1 MEPAKSKN
9 EAIIAR
15 AKDLANVPWCEEYE
29 QMISGM
35 LDSKHNPCEDVSTDD
50 NSYDSFVPKL
60 LTGRFRARKLASQY
74 NAPIPIE
81 MTEEE
86 MMSRR
91 SEILK
96 QFFGSLGKNSFIEP
110 PLNVDYGCNI
120 LIGDDFF
127 SNFGLTILDCGLV
140 EIGDRVLMGNNVSI
154 LAATHKTDVQ
164 SRRDGV
170 EFALPVFIGDDC
182 WIGAN
187 VSILPGVTIGNG
199 CTIGAGSVVTK
210 SIPAFSVAVGSPAR
224 VIKKVAEAE
233 PVPKK

>member
-15 AKDLANVPWCEEYE
+15 ARDLANVPWCEEYE
-29 QMISGM
+29 KMISGM
-35 LDSKHNPCEDVSTDD
+35 LNCLTLRLLN
-50 NSYDSFVPKL
+50 NSSYNAFVPEL

-74 NAPIPIE
+74 NAPIPDE
-81 MTEEE
+81 MTEDEL
-86 MMSRR
+86 MSKRA
-91 SEILK
+91 EILK
-96 QFFGSLGKNSFIEP
+96 KFFGSLGKNSCIEP

-120 LIGDDFF
+120 LVGDDFY
-127 SNFGLTILDCGLV
+127 SNFGLTILDCCLV
-140 EIGDRVLMGNNVSI
+140 EIGDRVMFGPNVSI
-154 LAATHKTDVQ
+154 LSATHQTDVQ

-182 WIGAN
+182 WIGGN

-224 VIKKVAEAE
+224 VIKKVKEAE

>member
-15 AKDLANVPWCEEYE
+15 ARDLANVPWCEEYE
-29 QMISGM
+29 KMISGM
-35 LDSKHNPCEDVSTDD
+35 LNCLTLRLLN
-50 NSYDSFVPKL
+50 NSSYNAFVPEL

-74 NAPIPIE
+74 NAPIPDE
-81 MTEEE
+81 MTEDEL
-86 MMSRR
+86 MSKRA
-91 SEILK
+91 EILK
-96 QFFGSLGKNSFIEP
+96 KFFGSLGKNSCIEP

-120 LIGDDFF
+120 LVGDDFY
-127 SNFGLTILDCGLV
+127 SNFGLTILDCCLV
-140 EIGDRVLMGNNVSI
+140 EIGDRVMFGPNVSI
-154 LAATHKTDVQ
+154 LSATHQTDVQ

-182 WIGAN
+182 WIGGN

-224 VIKKVAEAE
+224 VIKKVQETA

>member
-15 AKDLANVPWCEEYE
+15 ARDLANVPWCEEYE
-29 QMISGM
+29 KMISGM
-35 LDSKHNPCEDVSTDD
+35 LNCLTLRLLN
-50 NSYDSFVPKL
+50 NSSYNAFVPEL

-74 NAPIPIE
+74 NAPIPDE
-81 MTEEE
+81 MTENEL
-86 MMSRR
+86 MSKRA
-91 SEILK
+91 EILK
-96 QFFGSLGKNSFIEP
+96 KFFGSLGKNSCIEP

-120 LIGDDFF
+120 LVGDDFY
-127 SNFGLTILDCGLV
+127 SNFGLTILDCCLV
-140 EIGDRVLMGNNVSI
+140 EIGDRVMFGPNVSI
-154 LAATHKTDVQ
+154 LSATHQTDVQ

-182 WIGAN
+182 WIGGN

-224 VIKKVAEAE
+224 VIKKVQETE

>member
-15 AKDLANVPWCEEYE
+15 ARDLANVPWCEEYE
-29 QMISGM
+29 KMISGM
-35 LDSKHNPCEDVSTDD
+35 LNCLTLRLLN
-50 NSYDSFVPKL
+50 NSSYNAFVPEL

-74 NAPIPIE
+74 NAPIPEE
-81 MTEEE
+81 MTEDEL
-86 MMSRR
+86 MSKRA
-91 SEILK
+91 EILK
-96 QFFGSLGKNSFIEP
+96 KFFGSLGKNSCIEP

-120 LIGDDFF
+120 LVGDDFY
-127 SNFGLTILDCGLV
+127 SNFGLTILDCCLV
-140 EIGDRVLMGNNVSI
+140 EIGDRVMFGPNVSI
-154 LAATHKTDVQ
+154 LSATHQTDIQ

-182 WIGAN
+182 WIGGN

-224 VIKKVAEAE
+224 VIKKVKEAE
-233 PVPKK
+233 LVPKK

>member
-15 AKDLANVPWCEEYE
+15 ARDLANVPWCEEYE
-29 QMISGM
+29 KMISGM
-35 LDSKHNPCEDVSTDD
+35 LNCLTLRLLN
-50 NSYDSFVPKL
+50 NSSYNAFVPEL

-74 NAPIPIE
+74 NAPIPDE
-81 MTEEE
+81 MTEDEL
-86 MMSRR
+86 MSKRA
-91 SEILK
+91 EILK
-96 QFFGSLGKNSFIEP
+96 KFFGSLGKNSCIEP

-120 LIGDDFF
+120 LVGDDFY
-127 SNFGLTILDCGLV
+127 SNFGLTILDCCLV
-140 EIGDRVLMGNNVSI
+140 EIGDRVMFGPNVSI
-154 LAATHKTDVQ
+154 LSATHQTDVQ

-182 WIGAN
+182 WIGGN

-224 VIKKVAEAE
+224 VIKKVQETE
-233 PVPKK
+233 PLPKK

>member
-15 AKDLANVPWCEEYE
+15 ARDSANVPWCEEYE
-29 QMISGM
+29 KMISGM
-35 LDSKHNPCEDVSTDD
+35 LNCLTLRLLN
-50 NSYDSFVPKL
+50 NSSYNAFVPEL

-74 NAPIPIE
+74 NAPIPDE
-81 MTEEE
+81 MTEDEL
-86 MMSRR
+86 MSKRA
-91 SEILK
+91 EILK
-96 QFFGSLGKNSFIEP
+96 KFFGSLGKNSCIEP

-120 LIGDDFF
+120 LVGDDFY
-127 SNFGLTILDCGLV
+127 SNFGLTILDCCLV
-140 EIGDRVLMGNNVSI
+140 EIGDRVMFGPNVSI
-154 LAATHKTDVQ
+154 LSATHQTDVQ

-182 WIGAN
+182 WIGGN

-224 VIKKVAEAE
+224 VIKKVQETE

>member
-9 EAIIAR
+9 EAIIDRAR
-15 AKDLANVPWCEEYE
+15 DLANVPWCEEYE
-29 QMISGM
+29 KMISGM
-35 LDSKHNPCEDVSTDD
+35 LNCLTLRLLN
-50 NSYDSFVPKL
+50 NSSYNAFVPEL

-74 NAPIPIE
+74 NAPIPDE
-81 MTEEE
+81 MTEDEL
-86 MMSRR
+86 MSKRA
-91 SEILK
+91 EILK
-96 QFFGSLGKNSFIEP
+96 KFFGSLGKNSCIEP

-120 LIGDDFF
+120 LVGDDFY
-127 SNFGLTILDCGLV
+127 SNFGLTILDCCLV
-140 EIGDRVLMGNNVSI
+140 EIGDRVMFGPNVSI
-154 LAATHKTDVQ
+154 LSATHQTDVQ

-182 WIGAN
+182 WIGGN

-224 VIKKVAEAE
+224 VIKKVQEAE

>member
-15 AKDLANVPWCEEYE
+15 ARDLANVPWCEEYE
-29 QMISGM
+29 KMISGM
-35 LDSKHNPCEDVSTDD
+35 LNCLTLRLLN
-50 NSYDSFVPKL
+50 NSSYNAFVPEL

-74 NAPIPIE
+74 NAPIPEE
-81 MTEEE
+81 MTEDEL
-86 MMSRR
+86 MSKRA
-91 SEILK
+91 EILK
-96 QFFGSLGKNSFIEP
+96 KFFGSLGKNSCIEP

-120 LIGDDFF
+120 LVGDDFY
-127 SNFGLTILDCGLV
+127 SNFGLTILDCCLV
-140 EIGDRVLMGNNVSI
+140 EIGDRVMFGPNVSI
-154 LAATHKTDVQ
+154 LSATHQTDVQ

-182 WIGAN
+182 WIGGN

-224 VIKKVAEAE
+224 VIKKVQETE

>member
-15 AKDLANVPWCEEYE
+15 ARDLANVPWCEEYE
-29 QMISGM
+29 KMISGM
-35 LDSKHNPCEDVSTDD
+35 LNCLTLRLLN
-50 NSYDSFVPKL
+50 NSSYNAFVPEL

-74 NAPIPIE
+74 NAPIPEE
-81 MTEEE
+81 MTEDEL
-86 MMSRR
+86 MSKRA
-91 SEILK
+91 EILK
-96 QFFGSLGKNSFIEP
+96 KFFGSLGKNSCIEP

-120 LIGDDFF
+120 LVGDDFY
-127 SNFGLTILDCGLV
+127 SNFGLTILDCCLV
-140 EIGDRVLMGNNVSI
+140 EIGDRVMFGPNVSI
-154 LAATHKTDVQ
+154 LSATHQTDVQ

-182 WIGAN
+182 WIGGN

-224 VIKKVAEAE
+224 VIKKVKEAE
-233 PVPKK
+233 LVPKK